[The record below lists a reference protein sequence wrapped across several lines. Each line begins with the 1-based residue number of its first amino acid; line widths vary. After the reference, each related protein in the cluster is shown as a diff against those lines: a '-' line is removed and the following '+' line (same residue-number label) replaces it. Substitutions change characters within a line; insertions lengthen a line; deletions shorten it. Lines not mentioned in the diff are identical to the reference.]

1 MNNWRTFLRLHLLG
15 VALVISGVLHAIT
28 IGGVTFKAPDPKTLK
43 DSNGSLDVVL
53 VNTKTK
59 SVPTKADALAQAH
72 LDRGGNTDADR
83 RMKSALPVTRKKPK
97 EMTAKLAAES
107 MQSSQ
112 QAAPTKSEVELKE
125 QRVAELEKQTRE
137 LMTQI
142 KPSKPVESQPVQ
154 SAAAATPDQGKREA
168 TPKTLNTADLVAQS
182 LEAVRLEAQIA
193 KAQDEYQKRP
203 KRKFIGARTKEYRF
217 AAYVEAWRQKV
228 EKVGTLNY
236 PEAAKAQKLY
246 GSLRMTV
253 NIKADGTIESIE
265 LNKSSGH
272 ELLDEA
278 AKRIVEL
285 AAPYA
290 EFPPDVRKDTDII
303 SITRTWTFTR
313 EDTLSGGAE

>member
-1 MNNWRTFLRLHLLG
+1 LI
-15 VALVISGVLHAIT
+15 AY
-28 IGGVTFKAPDPKTLK
+28 LK
-43 DSNGSLDVVL
+43 DERNRLTVMLVASIAIHAVLLTIKFAAPELKKLKDNMAALDVVL

-59 SVPTKADALAQAH
+59 SAPNKADALAQAN

-83 RMKSALPVTRKKPK
+83 RMKSPLPVPKNKPK
-97 EMTAKLAAES
+97 EMTANLAAEAKVA
-107 MQSSQ
+107 SQ
-112 QAAPTKSEVELKE
+112 QAAPTQAEVTLKE
-125 QRVAELEKQTRE
+125 QRVAEMEKQARE

-142 KPSKPVESQPVQ
+142 KPSRPVESQPSQ
-154 SAAAATPDQGKREA
+154 QAAAANPDHGKQEA

-182 LEAVRLEAQIA
+182 LDAARLEAQIS
-193 KAQDEYQKRP
+193 KDWDNYQKRP

-253 NIKADGTIESIE
+253 NIRADGSIESIE

-272 ELLDEA
+272 EVLDESA
-278 AKRIVEL
+278 RRIVEL
-285 AAPYA
+285 AAPYS
-290 EFPPDVRKDTDII
+290 EFPPEVRKDTDII

-313 EDTLSGGAE
+313 EETLTGGE